1 MNETCTESGY
11 RGAMPETVGWLVGAI
26 FTVAALIRVT
36 ACTNACVRV
45 SSRLRV
51 FDLIDA
57 FARWSQIA
65 ASGTLIATDSADTV
79 IDSKALARKT
89 DEPHILLCR
98 SRQPSVRQMRSD
110 VMWIVF
116 LVVLTAWLLTL
127 VVTGV
132 GALIHALITIRERPS
147 STPSD

>member
-1 MNETCTESGY
+1 MRRAQKSVY
-11 RGAMPETVGWLVGAI
+11 QGAMPETVGWLVGAI

-57 FARWSQIA
+57 FAGGSQSA

-79 IDSKALARKT
+79 IRFESSCSKNQRATHPFVPIA
-89 DEPHILLCR
+89 
-98 SRQPSVRQMRSD
+98 QPSVRQMRSD